1 MKKYIF
7 ISVLILLPLVIIAQ
21 SAPRKDFDLQVL
33 IDEILAVQDED
44 LNYEE
49 LYENLAQ
56 LLSNPADLN
65 LITAEQLRA
74 LYILKES
81 QIQAFINYRDET
93 GRLLSVYELQAIE
106 GFSKEVFQRIIQ
118 FVTVNDP
125 TTGINKS
132 LLKRIVNEE
141 NNYFILRYDR
151 TLEEKKGYR
160 EDTSPGS
167 RYAGSPDRVYAR
179 FRTSRAGDFSV
190 GFTAEKDAGEAWS
203 WNTNKKQY
211 GADFLSFH
219 GQVLNKGK
227 IKNLI
232 LGDFQAQFG
241 QGLILGSAFGIGK
254 NAEAVT
260 TIRRPNIGFMP
271 YTSLYEAGYFRGG
284 AISYSV
290 SKRITLHGMF
300 SSRWR
305 DGNAVQDSTFETGS
319 ISSLTYT
326 GLHRTQSEIEKRNT
340 LHEQNIAG
348 VINYKFKSLDAGV
361 IFHQTRFNIPIIR
374 TPNLYNQ
381 YYFQGSQNTNAGIFI
396 NYTHRNFSF
405 FSEAAKT
412 IGEGMGIN
420 AGIIGSLTS
429 SLDVSLHIRK
439 YDRDYQ
445 TLYSNALAES
455 STPQNESGIYWGW
468 KYQFN
473 KKYSLSGYFDL
484 FRFPWLRYRSY
495 TPSQGNEWLLRFNY
509 RPSKNIYLFAQV
521 REESKVRNLSTDSNL
536 YQTTEGVK
544 RNYWI
549 NIDYLIT
556 SNLSF
561 KTRAQFSSYQFGGK
575 TTQGMVVLQ
584 DVTWSRGKV
593 SISGRYALFDTDD
606 YDNRMYVY
614 ERDVWLAFS
623 FPAYYGVGIRN
634 YLLIQYTVSKKV
646 DLWFRWAH
654 VRYTDRNTIGSG
666 GETIDG
672 NTRNDLK
679 LQARIRI

>member
-1 MKKYIF
+1 MKKLLF
-7 ISVLILLPLVIIAQ
+7 ISTLILLPSLMIAQ
-21 SAPRKDFDLQVL
+21 TLPRKDFDLQVL

-74 LYILKES
+74 LYILSEF
-81 QIQAFINYRDET
+81 QIQSIINYREET
-93 GRLLSVYELQAIE
+93 GRFISVFELQAIE
-106 GFSKEVFQRIIQ
+106 GLNRETFQRLTQ

-132 LLKRIVNEE
+132 LLKRLLSEK
-141 NNYFILRYDR
+141 NNYLILRYDR

-160 EDTSPGS
+160 DETSPAS
-167 RYAGSPDRVYAR
+167 QYAGSPDRLYTR
-179 FRTSRAGDFSV
+179 FRTSRPGDFSL
-190 GFTAEKDAGEAWS
+190 GFTAEKDAGESLRWDP
-203 WNTNKKQY
+203 NKKHY

-219 GQVLNKGK
+219 AQVMNKGK
-227 IKNLI
+227 FKNLI

-260 TIRRPNIGFMP
+260 TIRRANIGFMP

-284 AISYSV
+284 AFSYSV
-290 SKRITLHGMF
+290 SKRITFHGIF

-305 DGNAVQDSTFETGS
+305 DGNAVQDSTSEFGS
-319 ISSLTYT
+319 VSSLTYT

-348 VINYKFKSLDAGV
+348 VVNYKYKSLDAGA
-361 IFHQTRFNIPIIR
+361 IIHQTTFNIPVLRIP
-374 TPNLYNQ
+374 TLYNQ
-381 YYFQGSQNTNAGIFI
+381 YYFQGSQNTNAGIFL
-396 NYTHRNFSF
+396 NYTYRNFSF

-412 IGEGMGIN
+412 LGDGMGIS
-420 AGIIGSLTS
+420 AGIIGSITH
-429 SLDVSLHIRK
+429 SLDMSLHFRK
-439 YDRDYQ
+439 YDRNFQ
-445 TLYSNALAES
+445 SFYSNALAES
-455 STPQNESGIYWGW
+455 STTQNETGMYWGW
-468 KYQFN
+468 KYQLN
-473 KKYSLSGYFDL
+473 KKYSFSGYFDL
-484 FRFPWLRYRSY
+484 FKFPWLRYRSF

-509 RPSKNIYLFAQV
+509 KPSKNVYLFVQA
-521 REESKVRNLSTDSNL
+521 REESKVRNLSTDNNL
-536 YQTTEGVK
+536 YQTGEGVK

-549 NIDYLIT
+549 NVDYT
-556 SNLSF
+556 VSSHLSL
-561 KTRAQFSSYQFGGK
+561 KTRAQFSSYQFGGSI
-575 TTQGMVVLQ
+575 TRGMMVLQ
-584 DVTWSRGKV
+584 DVTWSQGKI

-606 YDNRMYVY
+606 YDNRLYVY

-634 YLLIQYTVSKKV
+634 YLLLQYTVSKKV

-654 VRYTDRNTIGSG
+654 VRYTDRDEIGSG
-666 GETIDG
+666 SEAIDG

>member
-7 ISVLILLPLVIIAQ
+7 ISFLILLPHVVIAQ
-21 SAPRKDFDLQVL
+21 SLPRKDFDLQVL

-65 LITAEQLRA
+65 LISAEQLRS
-74 LYILKES
+74 LYVLSES
-81 QIQAFINYRDET
+81 QIQALINYRQEA
-93 GRLLSVYELQAIE
+93 GRFLSVYELQAIE
-106 GFSKEVFQRIIQ
+106 GFNKDTFERLTH
-118 FVTVNDP
+118 FVTVVDANA
-125 TTGINKS
+125 GFNKS
-132 LLKRIVNEE
+132 LLNRVLSEK

-179 FRTSRAGDFSV
+179 FRTSRPGDFSF
-190 GFTAEKDAGEAWS
+190 GFTAEKDAGEVWR
-203 WNTNKKQY
+203 WNPNKKQY

-232 LGDFQAQFG
+232 VGDFQAQFA

-260 TIRRPNIGFMP
+260 TIRRANIGFMP
-271 YTSLYEAGYFRGG
+271 YTSLYEAGYFRGA
-284 AISYSV
+284 AISYSAT
-290 SKRITLHGMF
+290 KRITLHGMF

-319 ISSLTYT
+319 ISSLSFT
-326 GLHRTQSEIEKRNT
+326 GLHRTASELEKRST

-348 VINYKFKSLDAGV
+348 VLNYRYKSLDAGV
-361 IFHQTRFNIPIIR
+361 IIHQTLFNIPIVR
-374 TPNLYNQ
+374 KPTLYNQ
-381 YYFQGSQNTNAGIFI
+381 YYFQGSQNTNAGVFI
-396 NYTHRNFSF
+396 NYTYRNFSF

-412 IGEGMGIN
+412 TGEGMGITT
-420 AGIIGSLTS
+420 GIIGSLTS

-439 YDRDYQ
+439 YDRDFQ
-445 TLYSNALAES
+445 TFYSNALAES

-468 KYQFN
+468 KYQLN
-473 KKYSLSGYFDL
+473 KKYSFSGYFDL
-484 FRFPWLRYRSY
+484 FKFPWLRYRSY
-495 TPSQGNEWLLRFNY
+495 SPSQGSEWLLRFNY
-509 RPSKNIYLFAQV
+509 KPSKSVYLFVQA
-521 REESKVRNLSTDSNL
+521 REESKVRNLPTDTNL
-536 YQTTEGVK
+536 YRTAEGTK
-544 RNYWI
+544 RNFWI
-549 NIDYLIT
+549 NVDYAVT
-556 SNLSF
+556 SHLSF
-561 KTRAQFSSYQFGGK
+561 KTRAQFSSYQFGGH
-575 TTQGMVVLQ
+575 TTHGMVMLQ
-584 DVTWSRGKV
+584 DVTWSKGKFSV
-593 SISGRYALFDTDD
+593 SGRYALFDTDD
-606 YDNRMYVY
+606 YDNRLYVY

-634 YLLIQYTVSKKV
+634 YLLFQYTVSKKV

-654 VRYTDRNTIGSG
+654 VRYMDRDSIGSG
-666 GETIDG
+666 SETIEG
-672 NTRNDLK
+672 NRRNDLK